1 MTSEPMKGYVAI
13 ELFKN
18 AIESIADQ
26 MALTVIRTSRSSLVK
41 EDLDFSAALCDA
53 EGRLIAQALCQ
64 PRHMCSIPTAIEA
77 VFHRYGDQFAR
88 GDVYALNDPYEG
100 GSHLPDI
107 YLLKPIFRKSALLA
121 FACTVAH
128 HTDIGGRVAG
138 GNASDSTEIYQEG
151 LRIPPIKLYDKGK
164 PDEAIFRIL
173 EKNVRV
179 PDKVLGDLR
188 AQISAC
194 STGEKEF
201 LRLAERFRPDQLSVY
216 QAQLLSY
223 TEEFTRRE
231 IMALPDGDYEFTD
244 HIDDDGIQPEPI
256 TIHVKLIK
264 RGDSI
269 TVDFTGTS
277 PSTKGAINPTF
288 SYVRSACYACI
299 RSVLS
304 LDIPNNSGFFVPIQF
319 IAPEGSFV
327 NPVLPSPV
335 AARGLAGMRVTE
347 TVFGALAQMLPN
359 KVFACGVGLDTGVTI
374 AGYQQDR
381 KPFVFLEFLY
391 VSWGGS
397 PNRDGMDGVTLP
409 HGNYSNAPVEIV
421 EAEQPLMIEQ
431 YGFVPDTGGAGK
443 YRGGL
448 AIVRKYRLLSD
459 EGMLQVRS
467 DRRKFLPYGLQ
478 GGKPG
483 TPSSN
488 VLNPT
493 RENTTLPSKFLRNI
507 KRDDVF
513 RHQTAGAGGWGNP
526 LERDPQKVLEDVIN
540 EKLTRDFAQREYGI
554 ILKGD
559 GTSVD
564 LAATRRLRQRMTK
577 NWEENREA

>member
-1 MTSEPMKGYVAI
+1 MKSYIAI

-18 AIESIADQ
+18 ALESIADD

-53 EGRLIAQALCQ
+53 EGRLIGQALCQ
-64 PRHMCSIPTAIEA
+64 PRHMCSIPTALEA
-77 VFHRYGDQFAR
+77 VFHRYQDQFAP
-88 GDVYALNDPYEG
+88 GDIYALNDPYEG

-107 YLLKPIFRKSALLA
+107 YLLKPIFRNSDLLG

-151 LRIPPIKLYDKGK
+151 LRLPPIKLYDKGK
-164 PDEAIFRIL
+164 PEEAIFRIV

-194 STGEKEF
+194 NIGEKE
-201 LRLAERFRPDQLSVY
+201 LLSLAEKYGLDQLRIY
-216 QAQLLSY
+216 QADLLSY
-223 TEEFTRRE
+223 TEEFARRE
-231 IMALPDGDYEFTD
+231 IRALPDGEYEFTD
-244 HIDDDGIQPEPI
+244 RIDDDGIQQEPI

-264 RGDSI
+264 REDSI

-277 PSTKGAINPTF
+277 PATKGAINSTL
-288 SYVRSACYACI
+288 SYTKSACYACL

-304 LDIPNNSGFFVPIQF
+304 LDIPNNSGFFAPIQF
-319 IAPEGSFV
+319 IAEEGSFV
-327 NPVLPSPV
+327 NPLAPSPV
-335 AARGLAGMRVTE
+335 AARGLAGMRITE
-347 TVFGALAQMLPN
+347 TLFGALAKMLPD

-374 AGYQQDR
+374 AGYQDR
-381 KPFVFLEFLY
+381 NPFVFLEFLY
-391 VSWGGS
+391 VSWGGG
-397 PNRDGMDGVTLP
+397 PTRDGMDGATLP

-431 YGFVPDTGGAGK
+431 YGFVPNTGGAGK

-448 AIVRKYRLLSD
+448 AIVRQYRLLAD
-459 EGMLQVRS
+459 EGIIQVRS

-478 GGKPG
+478 GGQPG

-488 VLNPT
+488 VLNPR
-493 RENTTLPSKFLRNI
+493 RENVALPSKFLRNI
-507 KRDDVF
+507 ERGDVF

-526 LERDPQKVLEDVIN
+526 LERNPQRVMEDIIN
-540 EKLTRDFAQREYGI
+540 DKLTCDYAEREYGVV
-554 ILKGD
+554 LKGD

-564 LAATRRLRQRMTK
+564 LAATRSLRQRMAEK
-577 NWEENREA
+577 

>member
-1 MTSEPMKGYVAI
+1 MKSYVAI

-18 AIESIADQ
+18 ALESIADQ

-53 EGRLIAQALCQ
+53 ERRLIAQALCQ

-77 VFHRYGDQFAR
+77 VFHRYGEHFAP
-88 GDVYALNDPYEG
+88 GDIYALNDPYEG

-107 YLLKPIFRKSALLA
+107 YLFKPIFGKSDLLG

-151 LRIPPIKLYDKGK
+151 LRIPPLKLYDKGK
-164 PDEAIFRIL
+164 PNEAIFRIL

-194 STGEKEF
+194 YTGEKE
-201 LRLAERFRPDQLSVY
+201 LLSLAERFGPDQLSVY
-216 QAQLLSY
+216 QTELLSY

-231 IMALPDGDYEFTD
+231 IMALPDGEYEFTD

-256 TIHVKLIK
+256 TIRVKLIK

-277 PSTKGAINPTF
+277 PSTKGAINPTL
-288 SYVRSACYACI
+288 SYVKSACYACI

-304 LDIPNNSGFFVPIQF
+304 LDIPNNCGFFAPIQF

-327 NPVLPSPV
+327 NPLPPSPV
-335 AARGLAGMRVTE
+335 AARGLAGMRITE
-347 TVFGALAQMLPN
+347 TVFGALAQMLPD

-374 AGYQQDR
+374 AGYHQDR

-391 VSWGGS
+391 VSWGGG
-397 PNRDGMDGVTLP
+397 PKRDGMDGVTLP

-443 YRGGL
+443 NRGGL
-448 AIVRKYRLLSD
+448 AIVRKYHLLAD

-488 VLNPT
+488 VLNPG
-493 RENTTLPSKFLRNI
+493 RENIVLPSKFLRNI
-507 KRDDVF
+507 KRGDVF

-526 LERDPQKVLEDVIN
+526 LERDSQKVLEDVIN
-540 EKLTRDFAQREYGI
+540 EKLTPDYARREYGVV
-554 ILKGD
+554 LKGD

-564 LAATRRLRQRMTK
+564 LAATRRLRQRMAK
-577 NWEENREA
+577 KWEENRKA